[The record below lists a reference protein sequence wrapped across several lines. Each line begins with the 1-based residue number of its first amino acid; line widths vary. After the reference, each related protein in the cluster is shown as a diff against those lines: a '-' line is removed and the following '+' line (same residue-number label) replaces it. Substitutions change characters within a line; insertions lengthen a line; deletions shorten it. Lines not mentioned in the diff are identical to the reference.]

1 MENSFLNSIKTDC
14 MAQMKKNNILASVIG
29 AIAYYHSNG
38 GQNEM
43 LPATSNLF
51 KLRADNNWG
60 GKCFG
65 FESKSLYNSYRDGL
79 GSKDDLYR
87 VYNSYTESIEDW
99 VNYILNRRKGE
110 NGPYRYRNIIGL
122 SSYKKT
128 ANILDKDG
136 YAKDITHRKDS
147 NFNTAI
153 VSIIDKYDLI
163 RWDLNTFA
171 EKATPGDQFSV
182 KKFSG
187 ASEALIITDY
197 LDGAK
202 AISAQNQGYKVYDSK
217 GNEVFDPWT
226 HAESDPIY
234 RVRIDWEAI
243 ESQLLSTQ
251 SYEDA
256 VREASEHKGYK
267 VYVGEVGDVAFD
279 PWKKKPAKKVFK
291 GKRTIIKPVI
301 NVYPGMTINLSKST
315 AVYKNAVDKIPIKFV
330 TGKFYVYSEK
340 VIRNRIRI
348 TDVANVDKY
357 EGNTSIILGMIELPK
372 N

>member
-1 MENSFLNSIKTDC
+1 MKYFNIRIVMVMLSLFMVSPTFADILQKIKIGDLYYNLDEDT
-14 MAQMKKNNILASVIG
+14 KEASVTC
-29 AIAYYHSNG
+29 
-38 GQNEM
+38 Q
-43 LPATSNLF
+43 
-51 KLRADNNWG
+51 D
-60 GKCFG
+60 
-65 FESKSLYNSYRDGL
+65 
-79 GSKDDLYR
+79 
-87 VYNSYTESIEDW
+87 
-99 VNYILNRRKGE
+99 
-110 NGPYRYRNIIGL
+110 
-122 SSYKKT
+122 KT
-128 ANILDKDG
+128 
-136 YAKDITHRKDS
+136 
-147 NFNTAI
+147 
-153 VSIIDKYDLI
+153 
-163 RWDLNTFA
+163 
-171 EKATPGDQFSV
+171 
-182 KKFSG
+182 
-187 ASEALIITDY
+187 
-197 LDGAK
+197 
-202 AISAQNQGYKVYDSK
+202 
-217 GNEVFDPWT
+217 VFDPWT

-267 VYVGEVGDVAFD
+267 VYVGEVGDIAFD

-301 NVYPGMTINLSKST
+301 NVYPGMAINLSKST